1 MAPVGFLSSTD
12 SVRATAELVFPRVA
26 ALAEALGVGTDARG
40 AAAVA
45 GAGIGLPGAF
55 DVASAPWAPPCPEE
69 VPRPVELE
77 VVPSAQSVV
86 TCAPAVRLAT
96 LFAAFVSAL
105 TVFF

>member
-12 SVRATAELVFPRVA
+12 PVRATAELVFARVA

-45 GAGIGLPGAF
+45 GAGIGLPVAF
-55 DVASAPWAPPCPEE
+55 DVASAPLAPPCPEQ

-86 TCAPAVRLAT
+86 TCAPAVRLAA
-96 LFAAFVSAL
+96 LLAALLSSFAVL
-105 TVFF
+105 